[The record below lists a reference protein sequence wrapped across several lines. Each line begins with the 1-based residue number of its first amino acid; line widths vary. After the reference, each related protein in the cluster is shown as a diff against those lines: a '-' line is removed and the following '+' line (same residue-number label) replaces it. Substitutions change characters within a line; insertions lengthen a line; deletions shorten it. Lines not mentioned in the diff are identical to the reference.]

1 MSESEARLK
10 LVTNAAGAGLW
21 VAAPETGRVWVAP
34 KTRELFH
41 FAPDEVLDYE
51 SFFQVIHPE
60 DREWVHQTMQQALQS
75 GESLYIEQ
83 RIVLP
88 DGSIR
93 WIVSRGQRY
102 LQAGGEPGRMMG
114 VSLDITERRRLEET
128 LKVER
133 KKLAEANATLRI
145 LLRQREEDR
154 IKLEESLLTNER
166 AIIEATAARRFLRLF
181 MLYLKYE
188 STRTTVD
195 GRTAREA
202 GYRRSLSNSTFAV
215 QSCPGCRG
223 GVLWQQKDSSA
234 S

>member
-1 MSESEARLK
+1 MSESEARLN

-166 AIIEATAARRFLRLF
+166 LTGQSIPFFHVFCKAANAARSFARRLASGWILF
-181 MLYLKYE
+181 FAFW
-188 STRTTVD
+188 SRIW
-195 GRTAREA
+195 
-202 GYRRSLSNSTFAV
+202 RRCISNWCFAASRV
-215 QSCPGCRG
+215 EHIAAIP
-223 GVLWQQKDSSA
+223 VLCVL
-234 S
+234 